1 MQFNKAS
8 KAVAKQLFVSFYRPP
23 VTVGSTGS
31 AIQKLVSLTDGDDE
45 KAADEVAGTTLS
57 DQAQRWA
64 AHIEDE
70 EFSLAELQ
78 GEQPMKNLLLSAR
91 SLIPLTFP

>member
-1 MQFNKAS
+1 MDFFMQFNKAS
-8 KAVAKQLFVSFYRPP
+8 KAVAEQLFVSFYRPP

-31 AIQKLVSLTDGDDE
+31 AIRKLASLTEGDDE
-45 KAADEVAGTTLS
+45 KAADEVAGTILS

-64 AHIEDE
+64 THIEDE

-78 GEQPMKNLLLSAR
+78 G
-91 SLIPLTFP
+91 